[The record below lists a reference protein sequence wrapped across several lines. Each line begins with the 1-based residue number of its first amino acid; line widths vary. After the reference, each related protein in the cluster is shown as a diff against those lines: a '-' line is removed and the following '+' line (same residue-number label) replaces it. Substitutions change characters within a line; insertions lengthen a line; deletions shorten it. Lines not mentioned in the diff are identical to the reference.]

1 MLAGIS
7 PILIAAIFYNFYVKF
22 YLKGFAVDII
32 DRFNQ
37 NLALEFHSNVSDVI
51 DFVKIISEKPTV
63 RSKESSIEEKT
74 KLLNEAIKSNSLLSS
89 ISILSPEGD
98 ILATTSSNYFTRWH
112 ANHWFNTSIREHKI
126 TVSDFYMTDETIN
139 PTYSI
144 FVPIFDDKGNVIY
157 VLAANSNPKDI
168 RKIISFKPINDS
180 ITLIVNSRGEIIASV
195 LEGNYFKNIRDEYSI
210 DITGKASNGKA
221 EFYYNGKNYIANYY
235 TIGNFDGVSNNPQ
248 WQILYAAPES
258 DVLLIYS
265 QTIVFFIFCIALFIP
280 IVLIISLRLTKS
292 ILKPIQDLVE
302 AAKKIGGGNYEI
314 KLPPRNDEFHGLNM
328 AFNAMASNLKN
339 SYEELRHTREYE
351 KIEVKK
357 RNKKLIGTFSQLE
370 SKVKENT
377 SRLKNNLPS

>member
-1 MLAGIS
+1 M
-7 PILIAAIFYNFYVKF
+7 
-22 YLKGFAVDII
+22 
-32 DRFNQ
+32 
-37 NLALEFHSNVSDVI
+37 
-51 DFVKIISEKPTV
+51 
-63 RSKESSIEEKT
+63 
-74 KLLNEAIKSNSLLSS
+74 
-89 ISILSPEGD
+89 
-98 ILATTSSNYFTRWH
+98 
-112 ANHWFNTSIREHKI
+112 
-126 TVSDFYMTDETIN
+126 
-139 PTYSI
+139 
-144 FVPIFDDKGNVIY
+144 
-157 VLAANSNPKDI
+157 AANSNPKDI